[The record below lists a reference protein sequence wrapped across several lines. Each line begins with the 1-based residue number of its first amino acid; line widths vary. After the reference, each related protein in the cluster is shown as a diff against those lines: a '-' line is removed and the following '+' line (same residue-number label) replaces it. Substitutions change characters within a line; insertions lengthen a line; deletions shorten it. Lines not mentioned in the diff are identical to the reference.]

1 MIVWATPAR
10 SMSSQRT
17 MMSYEH
23 LSADRARHY
32 DKAIDAS
39 LVQPRLLA
47 LAEQAATSAFA
58 VPQMVDGLAKG
69 LEVAATLMRAV
80 PIQEGRLL
88 EQGIALVASFNSDL
102 LALTENLRLPV
113 TPAALQLVEM
123 NNEANYRRL
132 TLDAD
137 TGGRKG
143 YTPDLLIVHQ
153 AKRLAYVVDIKRTLG
168 SYESTRI
175 ADLKN
180 RMLAS
185 SLVVPDLLYKEYRRI
200 SVDEVR
206 AVIINA
212 DGQKVDIDHG
222 VWPLS
227 HLDHLLEI
235 DGAGLAIEWMRIQ
248 FASAVERNWK
258 ASIRQLAD
266 GYTRK
271 RDGASDTSRA
281 GTDFALTAATLDR
294 RDPDA
299 VRAASGSDTPGGSNH
314 GSDSVLRIS
323 ETQPSPLRVGFAR
336 APDLAVAG

>member
-1 MIVWATPAR
+1 
-10 SMSSQRT
+10 MSQQK
-17 MMSYEH
+17 
-23 LSADRARHY
+23 LSADRARLY
-32 DKAIDAS
+32 DKAIDPNV
-39 LVQPRLLA
+39 VQPRLLA

-58 VPQMVDGLAKG
+58 VSQMIDGLAKG
-69 LEVAATLMRAV
+69 LEEAATLMRAV

-88 EQGIALVASFNSDL
+88 EQGIVL
-102 LALTENLRLPV
+102 LAGFNPDLRALTDNIRLPV
-113 TPAALQLVEM
+113 TAAALQLVEM

-143 YTPDLLIVHQ
+143 YTPDMLIVHQ

-185 SLVVPDLLYKEYRRI
+185 SLVVPDLLYKEHRRMT
-200 SVDEVR
+200 VDEVR

-227 HLDHLLEI
+227 HVDHLLEI
-235 DGAGLAIEWMRIQ
+235 DGAGLAIEWLRTQ
-248 FASAVERNWK
+248 FASAIERNWRT
-258 ASIRQLAD
+258 AVRQLAD
-266 GYTRK
+266 SHTRK
-271 RDGASDTSRA
+271 RESASNRQSRA
-281 GTDFALTAATLDR
+281 GADFGLTAATLDR
-294 RDPDA
+294 GGHDAFSAAIDPMKPGRLKEGTDA
-299 VRAASGSDTPGGSNH
+299 LVRH
-314 GSDSVLRIS
+314 G
-323 ETQPSPLRVGFAR
+323 ETSPSPLRVGFAR
-336 APDLAVAG
+336 APDIAIAG

>member
-1 MIVWATPAR
+1 
-10 SMSSQRT
+10 MSHDQ
-17 MMSYEH
+17 M
-23 LSADRARHY
+23 SADRARHY
-32 DKAIDAS
+32 ETTVDLNA
-39 LVQPRLLA
+39 LQPRLLA
-47 LAEQAATSAFA
+47 LAEQAATCAFK
-58 VPQMVDGLAKG
+58 VPQMMEALGRG

-88 EQGIALVASFNSDL
+88 EQGIALLAGYNPDL
-102 LALTENLRLPV
+102 RALTENIRLPV
-113 TPAALQLVEM
+113 TPAALQLVEL
-123 NNEANYRRL
+123 NNEAHYRRL

-137 TGGRKG
+137 SGGRKG
-143 YTPDLLIVHQ
+143 YTPDMLMVHQ
-153 AKRLAYVVDIKRTLG
+153 SKRLAYVVDVKRTLN

-175 ADLKN
+175 VDLKN

-185 SLVVPDLLYKEYRRI
+185 SLVVPDLLYKEHRRI

-227 HLDHLLEI
+227 HLDLLLEI
-235 DGAGLAIEWMRIQ
+235 DGAGLVIEWMRTQ

-258 ASIRQLAD
+258 AAVRQLAD
-266 GYTRK
+266 SFTRK
-271 RDGASDTSRA
+271 RDGAGDRSKA
-281 GTDFALTAATLDR
+281 GTDFGLTAATLDR

-299 VRAASGSDTPGGSNH
+299 VRAGSDPDTPGGSNH

-323 ETQPSPLRVGFAR
+323 ETSPSPLRVGFAR
-336 APDLAVAG
+336 APDLAAAG

>member
-1 MIVWATPAR
+1 
-10 SMSSQRT
+10 
-17 MMSYEH
+17 MSYEH

-58 VPQMVDGLAKG
+58 VPQMVDGLSKG

-185 SLVVPDLLYKEYRRI
+185 SLVVPDLLYKEHRRMT
-200 SVDEVR
+200 VDEVR
-206 AVIINA
+206 AVIING
-212 DGQKVDIDHG
+212 DGQKIDIDHG

-235 DGAGLAIEWMRIQ
+235 DGAGLAIEWLRTQ
-248 FASAVERNWK
+248 FASAIERNWRT
-258 ASIRQLAD
+258 AVRQLTD
-266 GYTRK
+266 SYTRK
-271 RDGASDTSRA
+271 RENAGGPSRA
-281 GTDFALTAATLDR
+281 EAEFGLTASTLDR
-294 RDPDA
+294 GGHDAFSAAIDPMKPGRLKEGTDA
-299 VRAASGSDTPGGSNH
+299 LVRHGEAS
-314 GSDSVLRIS
+314 
-323 ETQPSPLRVGFAR
+323 PSPLRVGFAR
-336 APDLAVAG
+336 APDLAAAG

>member
-1 MIVWATPAR
+1 
-10 SMSSQRT
+10 MSQ
-17 MMSYEH
+17 EK
-23 LSADRARHY
+23 LSANAARHY
-32 DKAIDAS
+32 ENAIE
-39 LVQPRLLA
+39 LNVVQPRLLS

-58 VPQMVDGLAKG
+58 VSQMIDGLAKG
-69 LEVAATLMRAV
+69 LEEAATLMRAV

-88 EQGIALVASFNSDL
+88 EQGIALLAGYNPDL
-102 LALTENLRLPV
+102 RSLTENIRLPV
-113 TPAALQLVEM
+113 TSAALQLVEM
-123 NNEANYRRL
+123 NNEAHYRRL

-137 TGGRKG
+137 SGGRKG
-143 YTPDLLIVHQ
+143 YTPDILLVHLS
-153 AKRLAYVVDIKRTLG
+153 KRLAYVVDIKRTLG
-168 SYESTRI
+168 SYEATRI

-185 SLVVPDLLYKEYRRI
+185 SLVVPDLLYKEHRRI
-200 SVDEVR
+200 TVDEVR

-235 DGAGLAIEWMRIQ
+235 DGAGLAIEWLRTQ
-248 FASAVERNWK
+248 FASAIDRNWK
-258 ASIRQLAD
+258 AAVRQLAD
-266 GYTRK
+266 SYARK
-271 RDGASDTSRA
+271 RENAGGLSRA
-281 GTDFALTAATLDR
+281 ESEFGLTVATLER

-299 VRAASGSDTPGGSNH
+299 VRAASDPDTPGGSNH
-314 GSDSVLRIS
+314 GLDSVLRIS